1 MYFFSCG
8 FCQTFTQCLDE
19 QGLVVVMAEFFF
31 HGRIDGS
38 GESSYRI
45 LDAGRKG
52 THKVT
57 QAEKRVVGADAGLL
71 TEQRK

>member
-1 MYFFSCG
+1 
-8 FCQTFTQCLDE
+8 
-19 QGLVVVMAEFFF
+19 MAEFFF